1 MIKHWYE
8 YKNGR
13 IEAWNKIV
21 AALNKA
27 GTEKTLKQCKD
38 KIRNVKQASKDAKT
52 NNSKTSRRTKGS
64 PYFDVLDEVLG
75 SRPVVRMPGVVQ
87 STQNTESSLT
97 DPEPST
103 STSTNTTDMTRIT
116 MKMYISRE
124 RVKEKKNET
133 MLQSLRP

>member
-1 MIKHWYE
+1 MYD

-38 KIRNVKQASKDAKT
+38 KIRNVKQTSKDAKT

-64 PYFDVLDEVLG
+64 P
-75 SRPVVRMPGVVQ
+75 
-87 STQNTESSLT
+87 
-97 DPEPST
+97 
-103 STSTNTTDMTRIT
+103 
-116 MKMYISRE
+116 
-124 RVKEKKNET
+124 
-133 MLQSLRP
+133 